1 MIDVNVYQENL
12 FHTKMVV
19 SDFRLDNYLFCIDTA
34 ELSDKEHDRIQ
45 RLVRRE
51 MMEIF
56 YGRNITRDIASWKT
70 PRAQATPR

>member
-1 MIDVNVYQENL
+1 MMDVNVYQENM

-19 SDFRLDNYLFCIDTA
+19 DQFQLADYLFCIDVDA
-34 ELSDKEHDRIQ
+34 LSDREYSRIQ

-56 YGRNITRDIASWKT
+56 YGRNLRRDIAGWDEQ
-70 PRAQATPR
+70 RR